1 MKAII
6 QTGILGD
13 EVEFFDWDENKM
25 YGHVSINKEA
35 DLCIEVDSL
44 KEAEDWCERHYLYP
58 ICIML
63 DNGDFALN
71 QSTVFMYE
79 MEKFL
84 EKHKMM
90 KGGMICTTE

>member
-6 QTGILGD
+6 QTGVFND
-13 EVEFFDWDENKM
+13 KMEFFEWDDKKI
-25 YGHVSINKEA
+25 YGHVNIKHES
-35 DLCIEVDSL
+35 DLSIEVENL
-44 KEAEDWCERHYLYP
+44 KEAEDWCEEHNLYAL
-58 ICIML
+58 CVML

-71 QSTVFMYE
+71 PSTVFMYE